1 MIAYY
6 LNRRDNPI
14 SRKALKK
21 KLGNEWG
28 KVEKQAQELKIIYNH
43 WALVDT
49 KHGHV
54 IVENQT
60 LICLSQWVALLMTAV
75 AFFLTLA
82 QNSFTLSPVLKPVLF
97 WTGIASM
104 VVSAVIMFLGFKN
117 DERHIVDMGTPLMWS
132 GFITMCAS
140 FFW

>member
-14 SRKALKK
+14 SKKALKK
-21 KLGNEWG
+21 KLGNEWD
-28 KVEKQAQELKIIYNH
+28 KVETQAKELKMIYNH
-43 WALVDT
+43 WTLVDT
-49 KHGHV
+49 KHGHI

-60 LICLSQWVALLMTAV
+60 LICLSQWVSLLMTAV

-82 QNSFTLSPVLKPVLF
+82 QNSFPLSPVLKPVLF

-104 VVSAVIMFLGFKN
+104 VISAVIMFLGFKN
-117 DERHIVDMGTPLMWS
+117 DERHIVDIGTPLMWS
-132 GFITMCAS
+132 GFIAMCAS

>member
-1 MIAYY
+1 MITYY

-14 SRKALKK
+14 SKKALKK
-21 KLGNEWG
+21 KLGNEWD
-28 KVEKQAQELKIIYNH
+28 KVETQAKELKMIYNH
-43 WALVDT
+43 WTLVDT
-49 KHGHV
+49 KHGHI

-60 LICLSQWVALLMTAV
+60 LICLSQWVSLLMTAV

-82 QNSFTLSPVLKPVLF
+82 QNSFPLSPVLKPVLF

-104 VVSAVIMFLGFKN
+104 VISAVIMFLGFKN
-117 DERHIVDMGTPLMWS
+117 DERHIVAIGTPLMWS
-132 GFITMCAS
+132 GFIAMCAS